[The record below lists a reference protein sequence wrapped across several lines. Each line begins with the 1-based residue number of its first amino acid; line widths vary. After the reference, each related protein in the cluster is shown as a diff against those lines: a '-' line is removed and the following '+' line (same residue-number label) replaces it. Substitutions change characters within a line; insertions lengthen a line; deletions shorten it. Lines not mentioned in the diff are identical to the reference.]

1 MNQTIKAAAVGYSCI
16 DMYEKLNKFY
26 PTGNGIDWGVHLQR
40 RGVQISVVSAVGN
53 DSYGQLMKEMLE
65 KEGMDISHLRVD
77 DGATCLQKME
87 LRNGADRVHLDAVEG
102 VMENYELSEDD
113 RAFVKT
119 FPYMHTDLFGNA
131 LKYLKEFRE
140 AGVQVVMD
148 FSVFSDDPEYNSDE
162 NYKNV
167 DYAFLSYTEEDE
179 YIREHIKRIQSFGPK
194 IVTAT
199 LGENGSISYDGEK
212 YYRYGIV
219 PTEVVNT
226 VGAGDA
232 YIAGFTYGIM
242 HGMSIPECQKLGAEI
257 SSQAISVFEPY

>member
-1 MNQTIKAAAVGYSCI
+1 
-16 DMYEKLNKFY
+16 
-26 PTGNGIDWGVHLQR
+26 
-40 RGVQISVVSAVGN
+40 
-53 DSYGQLMKEMLE
+53 
-65 KEGMDISHLRVD
+65 
-77 DGATCLQKME
+77 ME
-87 LRNGADRVHLDAVEG
+87 D
-102 VMENYELSEDD
+102 YELTEDD

-131 LKYLKEFRE
+131 LKYLGEFRE
-140 AGVQVVMD
+140 AGVRVIMD
-148 FSVFSDDPEYNSDE
+148 FSVFSDDPQYNSDE

-199 LGENGSISYDGEK
+199 LGENGSISYDGET

-257 SSQAISVFEPY
+257 SSEAISVFEPY